1 MSRFRYLL
9 VACSLGLLALPS
21 TAAASHNADLHSANV
36 RLDWSFPEA
45 PTRTHSD
52 IAMWGSI
59 VVSGNYDGFRILD
72 TSLPLDQ
79 RLRVNYLC
87 RGPQNDV
94 ALWQHNG
101 RMLLF
106 LANDLPQVN
115 GDTICSQVRTSD
127 TTITDPLGFEGIRI
141 FDITNPANPQFI
153 RAVRTNCGAH
163 TLTLVP
169 DTGNNRLLVYAT
181 TASNGGGVYCLA
193 PHNRIPI
200 VNVPLAAPET
210 ASVIAQPSLI
220 PGMRGCHDITVYLAI
235 NLAAAACES
244 EGQLWDITNP
254 VAPSTADPVSRID
267 APGVN
272 YWHSAEFTWDGR
284 YVAFNDESFMNH
296 GCSSPTNDGR
306 ISIYRVSDQALM
318 SSFMIPRNQGS
329 GRYCSSH
336 NGNIIPVQDRYLLVS
351 AWYEGGTSIVDFTN
365 PSAPVEVGFY
375 DASVGRGP
383 ADTWSAYW
391 YNGAIYANDIV
402 RGVDVFN
409 MATPSSSYGLQLGH
423 LNAQTQESEF
433 LPPPPIGSITPV
445 ARLIAPPIRRAQ
457 PGPGGIRPA
466 RAFRSRATA
475 RGRGSLLRSRAKSST
490 RR

>member
-9 VACSLGLLALPS
+9 VACCLGLLALPA

-45 PTRTHSD
+45 PARTHSD

-79 RLRVNYLC
+79 RLRVNKLC

-94 ALWQHNG
+94 ALWQYNG

-106 LANDLPQVN
+106 LANDTPQVN
-115 GDTICSQVRTSD
+115 GDTVCSEVRTSD
-127 TTITDPLGFEGIRI
+127 TNITNPLGFEGIRI

-169 DTGNNRLLVYAT
+169 DTGNNRVLIYAT
-181 TASNGGGVYCLA
+181 TASNGGGPYCVA

-200 VNVPLAAPET
+200 VGVPLDAPET

-220 PGMRGCHDITVYLAI
+220 PGMRGCHDVTVYLAI
-235 NLAAAACES
+235 NLAAASCES

-254 VAPSTADPVSRID
+254 AAPSTADPVSRID
-267 APGVN
+267 AAGVN
-272 YWHSAEFTWDGR
+272 YWHAAEFTWDGR
-284 YVAFNDESFMNH
+284 YVAFNDESFNFSG
-296 GCSSPTNDGR
+296 GCAQPDGR
-306 ISIYRVSDQALM
+306 IWIYRVSDQALM

-329 GRYCSSH
+329 GYCSAH
-336 NGNIIPVQDRYLLVS
+336 NGYFIPVQDRYLLVS

-365 PSAPVEVGFY
+365 PAAPVEVGFY

-383 ADTWSAYW
+383 ADTWSSYW
-391 YNGAIYANDIV
+391 YNNAIYANDIV

-409 MATPSSSYGLQLGH
+409 IVTPSSTYGLQLGH

-433 LPPPPIGSITPV
+433 LPPPPVESMRPV
-445 ARLIAPPIRRAQ
+445 ARLVSPPVQRAR

-466 RAFRSRATA
+466 RASRPRATA
-475 RGRGSLLRSRAKSST
+475 RGRGLLLRSRARASKQ
-490 RR
+490 R